1 MRPLCRSLKLQPF
14 HSTLHY
20 SQQLSEIGTRQV
32 NQANYLYT
40 SDFTCILLFLNK
52 IKLEPK
58 LSLKNNS
65 NWNYAKP
72 HSAIVHL

>member
-32 NQANYLYT
+32 NQSNYLYA
-40 SDFTCILLFLNK
+40 SDFTYILPFLNK
-52 IKLEPK
+52 IKLET
-58 LSLKNNS
+58 
-65 NWNYAKP
+65 
-72 HSAIVHL
+72 